1 MFSLRG
7 KARAWID
14 DLASGRVHP
23 FAEIIAREGKVER
36 HISLLTSN
44 PDAGATP
51 TLPALRPRGR
61 RLVRRLEETNYLANV
76 ALGSIDQEHLALGH
90 DPADV

>member
-7 KARAWID
+7 KTRAWID

-36 HISLLTSN
+36 HISILTSN

-51 TLPALRPRGR
+51 TLPALARVTSQ
-61 RLVRRLEETNYLANV
+61 LVAMTAEQGCN
-76 ALGSIDQEHLALGH
+76 H
-90 DPADV
+90 

>member
-23 FAEIIAREGKVER
+23 FAEIIAREGKVET
-36 HISLLTSN
+36 HIGILTSN

-51 TLPALRPRGR
+51 TLPALARVTSQ
-61 RLVRRLEETNYLANV
+61 LVAMTAEQGCN
-76 ALGSIDQEHLALGH
+76 H
-90 DPADV
+90 